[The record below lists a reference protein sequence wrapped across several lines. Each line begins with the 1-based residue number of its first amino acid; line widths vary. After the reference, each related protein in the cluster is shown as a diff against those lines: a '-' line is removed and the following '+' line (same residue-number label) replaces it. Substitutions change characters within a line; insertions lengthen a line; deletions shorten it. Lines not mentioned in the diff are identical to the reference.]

1 MWEWPNDLS
10 LYYHPSIL
18 SRLSY
23 AASLPISSAC
33 QLPLIYKSLNH
44 PSFIS
49 QLEVPFSK
57 EKEHQA
63 KHSNLIHFTPTTL
76 LLTQFHFSSLF
87 LSQTIICR
95 LFRRL
100 LPTLSIWST
109 CITNRNK
116 TLKLEWPKLNTQRGR
131 KRGTK
136 PRQS

>member
-1 MWEWPNDLS
+1 MWDWPNDLS
-10 LYYHPSIL
+10 LLLFCSHS
-18 SRLSY
+18 
-23 AASLPISSAC
+23 

-109 CITNRNK
+109 FFARVESRLAESLSNAPSRLSPPATGSARAEPI
-116 TLKLEWPKLNTQRGR
+116 GR
-131 KRGTK
+131 A
-136 PRQS
+136 PAPS